1 MAFPEVDG
9 SMPITVVIVKEK
21 VVWKV
26 QIRNEKQFFFGIAF
40 CLSCFVIEDLIV
52 VIDIH
57 DQSTS

>member
-26 QIRNEKQFFFGIAF
+26 QIRSEKQFFFGIVF
-40 CLSCFVIEDLIV
+40 CLSYFVIEILITV
-52 VIDIH
+52 FAIY